1 MIEAIE
7 RRYARAEDGTRI
19 HYRVEGPEDGVPL
32 LLSHSLGVTLD
43 TWAPQ
48 VAALADRFR
57 VVRYDARGHGG
68 SDAPEGIYEIG
79 ELARDALAVLDAE
92 GIAQA
97 HLLGLS
103 MGGMVGMW
111 IATHAPR
118 RIGRLVLANTT
129 PHIPLRDMWNSRIE
143 TALGEG
149 MAPIAAPTIGRWLGE
164 AFKARDPEAVEQI
177 VARMRGMSPVGY
189 AGCCAALREA
199 DQRETISRIAAPT
212 LVITGS
218 ADLATTPALAE
229 SIAAAI
235 RGARAEVIPDAG
247 HLSNVEQPE
256 AFNRIVRSFL
266 V

>member
-1 MIEAIE
+1 MTGS
-7 RRYARAEDGTRI
+7 RYARAADGCRI
-19 HYRVEGPEDGVPL
+19 HYRVDGPAEGVPL
-32 LLSHSLGVTLD
+32 LLSHSLGVTLE

-68 SDAPEGIYEIG
+68 SDAPEGAYEIG
-79 ELARDALAVLDAE
+79 QLARDALAVLDAE
-92 GIAQA
+92 GIAQT

-111 IATHAPR
+111 IATHAPQ

-143 TALGEG
+143 TALREG
-149 MAPIAAPTIGRWLGE
+149 MAPIAAPTLGRWLGD
-164 AFKARDPEAVEQI
+164 AIKAREPHVVEQI
-177 VARMRGMSPVGY
+177 IAGMRGMSPVGY

-199 DQRETISRIAAPT
+199 DQRETIARITAPT

-218 ADLATTPALAE
+218 ADLATTPALAD
-229 SIAAAI
+229 SMAATI
-235 RGARAEVIPDAG
+235 PGARAEIIPDAG

-256 AFNRIVRSFL
+256 AFNRVVRSFL